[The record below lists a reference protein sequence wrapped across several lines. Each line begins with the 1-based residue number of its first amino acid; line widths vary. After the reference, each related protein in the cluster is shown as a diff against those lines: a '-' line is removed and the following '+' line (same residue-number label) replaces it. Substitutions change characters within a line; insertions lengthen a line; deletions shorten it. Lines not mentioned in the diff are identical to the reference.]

1 MHPLRKAL
9 GTICDHCPLC
19 NYARRHPGGRLEKY
33 YEWHGKW
40 CPAWQAQKEI
50 EAAREAARR
59 TDGSGQGK

>member
-40 CPAWQAQKEI
+40 CPAWRAQKEI
-50 EAAREAARR
+50 EATREAARR